1 MILAIGIDLYG
12 WHSVIAVDRDIQQ
25 QRNTIICELELLPD
39 QAGGGSSLPAYFV
52 LELTAHAVLA
62 YKTRAER
69 QSLSGVVQG
78 VLEGIPI
85 KVIVKHYVTNVGQT
99 EIGQR
104 KAQYEIWITITHSIT
119 EQRTASEVGTGV
131 GDLVAKTDAIAVID
145 VKAWRLINTD
155 FLLCFQPG
163 HTIIVVSDALL
174 CESAE
179 TDHGI
184 VDHGR
189 GHRSQYDHGHIHYGR
204 ILSVGV
210 GDHKLYRV
218 HSTTHF
224 RI

>member
-12 WHSVIAVDRDIQQ
+12 RYSVIVVDRNIQQ
-25 QRNTIICELELLPD
+25 QRSAIIGELELLPD
-39 QAGGGSSLPAYFV
+39 QTGGGSSLPAYFV
-52 LELTAHAVLA
+52 LEFTTHAVLA
-62 YKTRAER
+62 YKTRAQR
-69 QSLSGVVQG
+69 QGLSDIVQG
-78 VLEGIPI
+78 VLEGVSV
-85 KVIVKHYVTNVGQT
+85 KVVVKHYVTDISQA

-189 GHRSQYDHGHIHYGR
+189 GHRSQYDHWHIHYGR

-210 GDHKLYRV
+210 GNHKLYRV